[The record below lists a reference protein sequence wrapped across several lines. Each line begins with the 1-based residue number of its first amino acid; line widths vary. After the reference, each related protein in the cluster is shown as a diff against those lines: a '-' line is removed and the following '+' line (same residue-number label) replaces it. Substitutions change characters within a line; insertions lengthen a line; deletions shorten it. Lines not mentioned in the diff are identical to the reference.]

1 MAKPV
6 NDGTGVANSLGPS
19 ATGGKL
25 SAIARHSRGR
35 RQFLQGSVAALSA
48 SALPRVTSAA
58 ASLLPSGIEEIFS
71 TLSLEE
77 KIGQLLMVGIS
88 GQERTAET
96 SAMLKELKPG
106 AIILLGRNVRD
117 PAQLTT
123 FAAALQEGARV
134 TRFVSMDQE
143 GGTVVRLLRGATVF
157 PGAMATGATGSSG
170 LARLEGRVSGAELS
184 ALGVN
189 MNLAPVLDVNSNR
202 KNPVIGVR
210 AFGDDPMKV
219 AMLSVAYALGLQD
232 SGVSAVAKHFP
243 GHGDSVEDSHRG
255 LPTIKHDLARLQKV
269 ELVPFAAAAKAGVDA
284 MMTAHLLFPA
294 IDDVPATLSKKILTD
309 ILRGQLGFQ
318 GMVISDD
325 LEMKAVEATIGVG
338 PCTVRSILAGAD
350 QVMIIWHRTNKDIA
364 RNALLAAVKSG
375 ELPMARVDE
384 AVRRVLSVK
393 ARRGII
399 PLPGTIPSFQKA
411 DAAAIAAV
419 GNPHHRRVARE
430 IAKRAITLVWNRA
443 GALPCTPAAAA
454 RLVVMSASD
463 DFLAEMRAVRPGSI
477 EIHLPNKPDDA
488 ARGRVA
494 ALASRMAGRAD
505 RFVITVANAEQAL
518 LARAV
523 ADLLGMRVPVVG
535 VALGAP
541 YLLDDAERVAAH
553 VCAYSSRP
561 DSLRAVS
568 RVVAGLDQAGGIAP
582 VQLSAR

>member
-1 MAKPV
+1 M
-6 NDGTGVANSLGPS
+6 
-19 ATGGKL
+19 
-25 SAIARHSRGR
+25 AIAPPSRGR
-35 RQFLQGSVAALSA
+35 RQFLQGSIAAASVAALPGASHAA
-48 SALPRVTSAA
+48 SA
-58 ASLLPSGIEEIFS
+58 LLPSGIDELVA

-77 KIGQLLMVGIS
+77 KLGQLLMVGIS

-96 SAMLKELKPG
+96 SAILKELAPG
-106 AIILLGRNVRD
+106 AVILLGRNVRD
-117 PAQLTT
+117 PSQLTN
-123 FAAALQEGARV
+123 FAAALQDGARIP
-134 TRFVSMDQE
+134 RFISMDQE
-143 GGTVVRLLRGATVF
+143 GGTVVRLSRGATVF
-157 PGAMATGATGSSG
+157 PGAMATGATGSAS

-219 AMLSVAYALGLQD
+219 AMLGVAYALGLQE

-255 LPTIKHDLARLQKV
+255 LPTIKHDLERLQKV
-269 ELVPFAAAAKAGVDA
+269 ELVPFAAASKAGVDA

-338 PCTVRSILAGAD
+338 PCAVRSILAGAD
-350 QVMIIWHRTNKDIA
+350 QVMIIWHRGNKDAA
-364 RNALLAAVKSG
+364 RNAMLSAVKSG
-375 ELPMARVDE
+375 ELPMWRVDE

-393 ARRGII
+393 MRRGI
-399 PLPGTIPSFQKA
+399 LATPGAAPFPAA

-419 GNPHHRRVARE
+419 GNPHHKRVARE
-430 IAKRAITLVWNRA
+430 IARRAITLVWNRA
-443 GALPCTPAAAA
+443 NALPATAAAAA

-463 DFLAEMRAVRPGSI
+463 DFLAEMRTVRPGSI
-477 EIHLPNKPDDA
+477 EIHLPTKPDEA

-494 ALASRMAGRAD
+494 ALASRLASRAD

-518 LARAV
+518 LARSV
-523 ADLLGMRVPVVG
+523 ADLLGMRVPVIG

-541 YLLDDAERVAAH
+541 YLLDDAERIAAH
-553 VCAYSSRP
+553 VCSYSSRP

-568 RVVAGLDQAGGIAP
+568 RVVAGLEQAGGIAP

>member
-1 MAKPV
+1 MAKTV
-6 NDGTGVANSLGPS
+6 NDGTAVAISLSSS

-25 SAIARHSRGR
+25 RAIARSPRGR
-35 RQFLQGSVAALSA
+35 RQFLQGSVAALSVA
-48 SALPRVTSAA
+48 AVPRATSAA
-58 ASLLPSGIEEIFS
+58 AALLPSGIEEIFS

-77 KIGQLLMVGIS
+77 KIGQLLMVGVS

-96 SAMLKELKPG
+96 AAILKELKPG
-106 AIILLGRNVRD
+106 AVILLGRNVRD
-117 PAQLTT
+117 PAQLTA
-123 FAAALQEGARV
+123 FSSALQEGARV

-219 AMLSVAYALGLQD
+219 AMLGVAYALGLQE
-232 SGVSAVAKHFP
+232 SGVAAVAKHFP

-255 LPTIKHDLARLQKV
+255 LPTIKHDLARLERV
-269 ELVPFAAAAKAGVDA
+269 ELVPFAAAAKAGIDA

-309 ILRGQLGFQ
+309 ILRGRLGFQ

-338 PCTVRSILAGAD
+338 PCAVRSILAGAD
-350 QVMIIWHRTNKDIA
+350 QVMIIWHRENKDAA
-364 RNALLAAVKSG
+364 RDALLGAVKSG
-375 ELPMARVDE
+375 ELPMARLDE
-384 AVRRVLSVK
+384 AVRRVLAVK
-393 ARRGII
+393 MRRGII
-399 PLPGTIPSFQKA
+399 GSVPFHTP

-419 GNPHHRRVARE
+419 GNPHHKRVARE
-430 IAKRAITLVWNRA
+430 IAKRAITLVWNKQN
-443 GALPCTPAAAA
+443 ALPCTAAAAA

-494 ALASRMAGRAD
+494 ALASRMASRAD

-541 YLLDDAERVAAH
+541 YLLDGAERIAAH
-553 VCAYSSRP
+553 VCSYSSRP
-561 DSLRAVS
+561 DSLRAIS